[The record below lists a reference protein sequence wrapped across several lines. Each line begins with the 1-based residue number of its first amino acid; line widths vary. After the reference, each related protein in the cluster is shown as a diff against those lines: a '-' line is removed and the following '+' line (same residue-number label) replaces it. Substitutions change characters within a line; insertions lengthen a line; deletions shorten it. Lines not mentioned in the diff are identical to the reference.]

1 MKILLCAFKK
11 YYFINHTK
19 TISCISVSGSSSG
32 SGDGVGSGSGGGG
45 GGGKLVQVIG

>member
-32 SGDGVGSGSGGGG
+32 SGDGGVGSGSGG

>member
-1 MKILLCAFKK
+1 VFKK

-19 TISCISVSGSSSG
+19 SISCISVSGSSSG
-32 SGDGVGSGSGGGG
+32 SCGGG

>member
-1 MKILLCAFKK
+1 VKILLCAFKK

-32 SGDGVGSGSGGGG
+32 SGGGGVGSGSGG

>member
-1 MKILLCAFKK
+1 VKILLCVFKK

-32 SGDGVGSGSGGGG
+32 SCGGGVSSGGGG